1 MQSLYEAIPNL
12 QILFQLSQS
21 SASPTKKCILTSFP
35 SADFSSETQNIL
47 SEVICA
53 VGEYYKFEVVRDP
66 DSGFPLSC
74 KYHSFP
80 SRVQL
85 QCHSLIHTFFS
96 V

>member
-21 SASPTKKCILTSFP
+21 SSPAKKCILTSFP

-53 VGEYYKFEVVRDP
+53 VGEYYKFEVFRV
-66 DSGFPLSC
+66 
-74 KYHSFP
+74 P
-80 SRVQL
+80 SVL
-85 QCHSLIHTFFS
+85 
-96 V
+96 